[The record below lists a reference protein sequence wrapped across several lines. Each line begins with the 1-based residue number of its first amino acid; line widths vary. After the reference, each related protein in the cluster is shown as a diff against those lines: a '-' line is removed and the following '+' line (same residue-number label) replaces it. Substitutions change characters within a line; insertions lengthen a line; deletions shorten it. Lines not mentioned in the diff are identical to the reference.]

1 MLLSAVEERGRSVG
15 ALVAIASSIA
25 VLSSADFQSGIT
37 SLVATLLS
45 YSASIDV
52 YEKPLLAQA

>member
-25 VLSSADFQSGIT
+25 VLSSADFQSGIS
-37 SLVATLLS
+37 SLVATLWS